1 MEQLKPFYMWAGGKS
16 RLLKH
21 YEDKFPSLSH
31 YSNYVEPFFGG
42 GAVFCNLYNQ
52 YAEANPELGFIIND
66 VNSELAG
73 ILRALKTDT
82 ACFIEAVDA
91 LTDEY
96 LAIEG
101 KERRKSFYYEKRREY
116 WKTQDSA
123 LLYFLM
129 RTGFNGIWQTN
140 KEGGGLFAT
149 PAGLLNHKAKEQVFQ
164 EPLLLAW
171 ADALQRT
178 EINSTDYKQVLVPDG
193 SFVYCDPPYRGSF
206 TSYGTDFDDEHQKQ
220 LCEWMEMLVHDK
232 NCAVA
237 MSNRTVD
244 DDNFFEEILST
255 NWRFHYFDVTYT
267 AGRRLRTQT
276 GFQAKPARELLVI
289 SAR

>member
-21 YEDKFPSLSH
+21 YDAHLPDLAQYKT
-31 YSNYVEPFFGG
+31 YVEPFFGG
-42 GAVFCNLYNQ
+42 GAVFCSLFNE
-52 YAEANPELGFIIND
+52 YAEAHPELDFIIND

-73 ILRALKTDT
+73 ILRALKTDA
-82 ACFIEAVDA
+82 ACFIEAVDT

-96 LAIEG
+96 LAIAG
-101 KERRKSFYYEKRREY
+101 KDRRKDFYYQKRREY
-116 WKTQDSA
+116 WQTQDCA

-149 PAGLLNHKAKEQVFQ
+149 PAGLLNHQTKEQVFQ

-178 EINSTDYKQVLVPDG
+178 EINAADYQQLLVPKG

-206 TSYGTDFDDEHQKQ
+206 TSYGTQFDDAHQKQ
-220 LCEWMEMLVHDK
+220 LCEWMEMLVNDK
-232 NCAVA
+232 QCTVA
-237 MSNRTVD
+237 MSNRTVND
-244 DDNFFEEILST
+244 DEFFEAILSK

-267 AGRRLRTQT
+267 AGRRLRTET
-276 GFQAKPARELLVI
+276 GFAAKPAREFLAV
-289 SAR
+289 STT